1 MTQESPQDLPGIAI
15 VAPGGYAP
23 DSEALARAIEDLRA
37 RGHRVHCAYTPQSR
51 YQRFG
56 GSDEAR
62 LAQLHQAARD
72 PDIQIILALRG
83 GYGSSRLL
91 DAVDYELLAASGK
104 LLVGHSDITALQL
117 ALLAR
122 TGATSFAGPML
133 CDDFTREDRSDYTM
147 RQFWQCLRG
156 PRHEVAWESPDQAAL
171 EVEGVLWG
179 GNLAMLAHLAGTPY
193 MPRVAGGILF
203 LEDVNEHPYR
213 VERMLLQLKYAGIL
227 EQQQA
232 LVLGDFGQ
240 VRLTEYENGYGPQAM
255 LDYLR
260 QALPLPIVT
269 GLPFGHIRDKAS
281 LAVGARARLVC
292 GQGQATLSM
301 WDYACLAQGRAGTA
315 GAAGTTLA

>member
-1 MTQESPQDLPGIAI
+1 MTQALPGIAI

-23 DSEALARAIEDLRA
+23 DTEALDRAIADLRA
-37 RGHRVHCAYTPQSR
+37 RGHTVHSYYDPQAR
-51 YQRFG
+51 HQRFG

-72 PDIQIILALRG
+72 PEVKIILALRG

-91 DAVDYELLAASGK
+91 DRVDFDLLANSGK
-104 LLVGHSDITALQL
+104 LLLGHSDITALQL

-122 TGATSFAGPML
+122 TGSSSFAGPML
-133 CDDFTREDRSDYTM
+133 CDDFTRDEKSGYAM
-147 RQFWQCLRG
+147 RQMWDCLAG
-156 PRHEVAWESPDQAAL
+156 PRHEIQWQAQGNPQL
-171 EVEGVLWG
+171 EVEGRLWG
-179 GNLAMLAHLAGTPY
+179 GNLAMLAHLVGTPY
-193 MPRVAGGILF
+193 MPRVPGGILF

-240 VRLTEYENGYGPQAM
+240 VRMTDYENGYGFEAM

-260 QALPLPIVT
+260 GALPLPILT
-269 GLPFGHIRDKAS
+269 GLPFGHIRDKAT
-281 LAVGARARLVC
+281 LAVGAQARLVSRAD
-292 GQGQATLSM
+292 QAVLSM
-301 WDYACLAQGRAGTA
+301 KAYSCLACEIG
-315 GAAGTTLA
+315 L